1 MRPAL
6 AASLALLAFA
16 GPALARTK
24 TPPAPT
30 PGAIK
35 AASFGEG
42 DPGPALLAKVQ
53 ILLDQHR
60 ISVGAI
66 DGHPGE
72 NLQNALD
79 TFRANEGLAA
89 RGPLDRE
96 TWDRLSAGAPR
107 VLARYRISAK
117 DAQGPF
123 TRVIPTSLEAKARLP
138 HLGYASLS
146 EALAERF
153 HVTPAF
159 LAALN
164 RGRALTAG
172 ATITV
177 PAIRPFPDD
186 LKTQVA
192 RVEVDKRNKQVRA
205 YTDQNRFVAAYPATI
220 GSTSRPAPTGERSV
234 VSIAERPVYTYN
246 PAYRF
251 EGVKSTKPFVIKA
264 GPNNPVGAAWIDLSV
279 DGYGIHGTPD
289 PEKIGKTASH
299 GCVRLTNWDAGELLR
314 LVRPGTQVRFIESDG
329 AVAQAEPAPSKAQA
343 NR

>member
-1 MRPAL
+1 MRPTL
-6 AASLALLAFA
+6 AASLALLALT

-30 PGAIK
+30 PEAIE
-35 AASFGEG
+35 AATFGEG
-42 DPGPALLAKVQ
+42 DPSPSLLAKLQ

-79 TFRANEGLAA
+79 TYRATEGIVA

-96 TWDRLSAGAPR
+96 TWDRLSAGAPKA
-107 VLARYRISAK
+107 LARYRITAK
-117 DAQGPF
+117 DARGPF
-123 TRVIPTSLEAKARLP
+123 ARAIPASLEAKARLP

-164 RGRALTAG
+164 RGHRLAAG

-177 PAIRPFPDD
+177 PAIRTFPDD
-186 LKTQVA
+186 LKTRIAQI
-192 RVEVDKRNKQVRA
+192 EVDKRAKQVRA
-205 YTDQNRFVAAYPATI
+205 YSEENRFVAAYPATI
-220 GSTSRPAPTGERSV
+220 GSSSRPAPTGERSV
-234 VSIAERPVYTYN
+234 VSIAERPIYTYN

-314 LVRPGTQVRFIESDG
+314 LVRHGTQVRFIENDG
-329 AVAQAEPAPSKAQA
+329 AVAATDTKPAEVQAQ
-343 NR
+343 R